1 MAQTKNQAVEVVTIR
16 GEFTLDNP
24 FTFTY
29 HTRTCAK
36 LRRVTQTREWCKK
49 DTA

>member
-1 MAQTKNQAVEVVTIR
+1 MAQIENQAVKVAAGR

-36 LRRVTQTREWCKK
+36 LRCVTQTCE
-49 DTA
+49 